1 MWGIPFNKIK
11 CWSCLQNLSTFQ
23 THPAPPLHDPP
34 HHYMTHPTS
43 SLHGP
48 PHPHPTLPLVHFWA
62 QRSLFSWAA
71 SLCLPFGRQPV
82 VDPGFP
88 TEGRQLPMLL
98 HFVKFVCQNKRIWT
112 LKGEHALAAPPVDP
126 PMETT
131 LKGMLRLP
139 KSMVM
144 LGRQKLNGHVSTPI
158 Q

>member
-112 LKGEHALAAPPVDP
+112 LKGSTHWLRPQWIRQWKQPS
-126 PMETT
+126 
-131 LKGMLRLP
+131 KGCYVYQNRWLC
-139 KSMVM
+139 
-144 LGRQKLNGHVSTPI
+144 
-158 Q
+158 